1 MTKRVFS
8 SSAFPIKLIQ
18 SLVILFL
25 TLPASAQVSENE
37 TRRVRIGSLQSH
49 FSSYGSERA
58 WNNTWYE
65 GLQWPADY
73 PFQDNA
79 VIKRAWIAALDFSD
93 ENSEHFD
100 FWGTYITKSNVNR
113 SLYPVELKQVA
124 KFDIPA
130 IIVDGDNLS
139 APFAADIDEL
149 NPNQIPDR
157 IITNVVNTTLGI
169 SITRKI
175 SIFSQQYHDNY
186 FIKEY
191 ILKNTGNVDY
201 DDDIE
206 LSAAIKG
213 VRVGWGTRYSV
224 SREGAFTVD
233 NQQSWGKHSW
243 VTKRGEDYASHMKAG
258 DPIIED
264 PISNWLRAG
273 FSWFGQSDR
282 VAFDNIGAPD
292 INGSGRLTAP
302 HFAGTSII
310 HVDKSGTDKEDNL
323 SQPALLG
330 WQAGDTYPSVGLSTV
345 DDVPKMS
352 TLYDFLSFPTPGQG
366 DTTRMDETFLTS
378 ITDRFDPFTAHNDE
392 GGTNV
397 FITYGPFDIEFGDS
411 IVIVEAEGISG
422 LSRTNAE
429 EKGARWKRAY
439 DDPADT
445 GPFQL
450 PDGTTTS
457 DKDFYKNSWVYTG
470 IDSIM
475 LTFGRAKRN
484 YDSGFNIP
492 QPPTPPPL
500 FNVTSGGD
508 RINLKWAPSESEVNN
523 EPGFAGYKIFR
534 AVGKADTTYKEI
546 YSASPG
552 ESEYDDLSPVRG
564 FSYYY
569 YIVAY
574 NDGSNNTGEMNPAGS
589 LHSGRFYTLTTRE
602 ATLKREAGRTL
613 ADIRIVPN
621 PYNIRSTQFSIKGNK
636 DKIIFYNIPAFCRI
650 KIFTERGDLV
660 ETLEHTDG
668 SGDEPW
674 NSITSSRQ
682 VVVSGLYIAHI
693 EVTEDYPDP
702 ITGEILYRKGESTI
716 KKFSIVR

>member
-1 MTKRVFS
+1 M
-8 SSAFPIKLIQ
+8 
-18 SLVILFL
+18 LFVQAAP
-25 TLPASAQVSENE
+25 TLAQVSENE

-58 WNNTWYE
+58 WNNSWYE

-79 VIKRAWIAALDFSD
+79 VIKRAWIAALDFED
-93 ENSEHFD
+93 ENSQNFD
-100 FWGTYITKSNVNR
+100 FWATYITKGNVGS
-113 SLYPVELKQVA
+113 SLFPVELKQVS
-124 KFDIPA
+124 KFDLPA

-139 APFAADIDEL
+139 APFVGDIDEL
-149 NPNQIPDR
+149 DPNQIPDR

-169 SITRKI
+169 TITRKI
-175 SIFSQQYHDNY
+175 SVFSQQYHDNY

-191 ILKNTGNVDY
+191 IVKNTGNVDY

-206 LSAAIKG
+206 LSAAVKG
-213 VRVGWGTRYSV
+213 VRLGWGTRYSV

-243 VTKRGEDYASHMKAG
+243 VTKRGEEYASHMMAG
-258 DPIIED
+258 DPIIENPVSD
-264 PISNWLRAG
+264 WLRAG
-273 FSWFGQSDR
+273 FSWFGQSDI
-282 VAFDNIGAPD
+282 VTFDNIGAPNA
-292 INGSGRLTAP
+292 NGNGRLTAP

-310 HVDKSGTDKEDNL
+310 HVDKSGTDKADDL
-323 SQPALLG
+323 SQPAMLG
-330 WQAGDTYPSVGLSTV
+330 WQAGDTYPDAGSGTY
-345 DDVPKMS
+345 DEIPKMS
-352 TLYDFLSFPTPGQG
+352 LVYDFLSSPTPGQG

-378 ITDRFDPFTAHNDE
+378 ITHRFDPYTAHNDE

-422 LSRTNAE
+422 LSRTNSE
-429 EKGARWKRAY
+429 LIGARWKRAF
-439 DDPADT
+439 DDPSDT
-445 GPFQL
+445 GPFEL
-450 PDGTTTS
+450 PDGSTSS

-492 QPPTPPPL
+492 QAPTPPPL
-500 FNVTSGGD
+500 FSVTSGGD
-508 RINLKWAPSESEVNN
+508 RISLEWAPSESEVNG
-523 EPGFAGYKIFR
+523 EPGFSGYKIFR
-534 AVGKADTTYKEI
+534 AVGKSDTTYKEI
-546 YSASPG
+546 YRAGPG
-552 ESEYDDLSPVRG
+552 ETLYEDLSPVRG

-574 NDGSNNTGEMNPAGS
+574 NDGSNNSGEMNPAGS
-589 LHSGRFYTLTTRE
+589 LHSGRFYTKTTKA
-602 ATLKREAGRTL
+602 ATLKRSPGRSMD
-613 ADIRIVPN
+613 AIRVVPN
-621 PYNIRSTQFSIKGNK
+621 PYNIRASQFGLKGNK

-674 NSITSSRQ
+674 DSITSSRQ
-682 VVVSGLYIAHI
+682 VVVSGLYIAHF
-693 EVTEDYPDP
+693 EVTEDYSDP
-702 ITGEILYRKGESTI
+702 VTGELLYRKGDSAI
-716 KKFSIVR
+716 RKFAIVR

>member
-1 MTKRVFS
+1 MINFS
-8 SSAFPIKLIQ
+8 SSRKIVLIFI
-18 SLVILFL
+18 SILLFSFTIPL
-25 TLPASAQVSENE
+25 FGQVSENA

-58 WNNTWYE
+58 WNNSWYE

-73 PFQDNA
+73 PFQDNS
-79 VIKRAWIAALDFSD
+79 VIKRAWIAAVDFRD
-93 ENSEHFD
+93 EKSQHFD
-100 FWGTYITKSNVNR
+100 FWATYITKGNVNR
-113 SLYPVELKQVA
+113 TLFPVELKQVA
-124 KFDIPA
+124 KFELPA

-139 APFAADIDEL
+139 APFTADIDEL

-157 IITNVVNTTLGI
+157 IITNVVNTPLGI
-169 SITRKI
+169 TMTRKI
-175 SIFSQQYHDNY
+175 SVFSQQYHDNY

-191 ILKNTGNVDY
+191 IFKNTGNVDY

-206 LSAAIKG
+206 LSAAVKG

-243 VTKRGEDYASHMKAG
+243 VTKRGEDYASHMRAG
-258 DPIIED
+258 DPIIEN
-264 PISNWLRAG
+264 PITDWLRAG
-273 FSWFGQSDR
+273 FSWFGQSEN
-282 VAFDNIGAPD
+282 VTTFDNIGAPD
-292 INGSGRLTAP
+292 VRRNGRLTAP

-310 HVDKSGTDKEDNL
+310 HVDKSGTDKEDDL

-330 WQAGDTYPSVGLSTV
+330 WQAGDTYPDAGSGTV
-345 DDVPKMS
+345 DEVPKMS
-352 TLYDFLSFPTPGQG
+352 KVYDFLSFPTPGEG
-366 DTTRMDETFLTS
+366 DTTRMDEVFLNS
-378 ITDRFDPFTAHNDE
+378 ITHRFDPYTAHNDE

-411 IVIVEAEGISG
+411 IVIVEAEGVSG

-429 EKGARWKRAY
+429 IIGARWKRAF
-439 DDPADT
+439 DDPTDT
-445 GPFQL
+445 GPFDL
-450 PDGTTTS
+450 PDGSTTN
-457 DKDFYKNSWVYTG
+457 DKDFFKNSWIYTG

-492 QPPTPPPL
+492 QPPFPPA
-500 FNVTSGGD
+500 FFSVTSGGD
-508 RINLKWAPSESEVNN
+508 RISLEWAPSESETNG
-523 EPGFAGYKIFR
+523 EPGFLGYKIFR
-534 AVGKADTTYKEI
+534 AVGKSDTTFKEI
-546 YSASPG
+546 YRADPG
-552 ESEYDDLSPVRG
+552 ESSYEDLSPVRG

-574 NDGSNNTGEMNPAGS
+574 NDGSNNTGAMNPAGS
-589 LHSGRFYTLTTRE
+589 LHSGRFYTRTTKA
-602 ATLKREAGRTL
+602 ATLKREAGRSL
-613 ADIRIVPN
+613 SDIRIVPN
-621 PYNIRSTQFSIKGNK
+621 PYNIKATQFSFEGNK
-636 DKIIFYNIPAFCRI
+636 DRIFFYNIPAFCRI
-650 KIFTERGDLV
+650 KIFTERGDLI

-674 NSITSSRQ
+674 DSITSSRQ

-693 EVTEDYPDP
+693 EVTEDYADP
-702 ITGEILYRKGESTI
+702 ITGEILYRKGESII
-716 KKFSIVR
+716 KKFVIIR